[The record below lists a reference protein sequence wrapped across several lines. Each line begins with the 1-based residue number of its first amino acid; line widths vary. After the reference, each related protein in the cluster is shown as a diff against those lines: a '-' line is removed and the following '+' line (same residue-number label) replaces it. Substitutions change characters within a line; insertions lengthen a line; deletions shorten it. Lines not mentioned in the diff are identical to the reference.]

1 MKAPQMMKL
10 SKKMLKRRER
20 GREGK
25 DRRKRRNLGRWCMS
39 PAPFIP
45 KKNREKRTVIC
56 LPHILHEQSNSPCKS
71 IMLIFVLL
79 LAPLYINRKKGNYRL
94 PSANKK

>member
-10 SKKMLKRRER
+10 SKKMLKRRES

-45 KKNREKRTVIC
+45 KKYREERTVIC
-56 LPHILHEQSNSPCKS
+56 LPHILHEQSNYPCRS
-71 IMLIFVLL
+71 MMLIFVLL
-79 LAPLYINRKKGNYRL
+79 LATLYINRKKGDYRL